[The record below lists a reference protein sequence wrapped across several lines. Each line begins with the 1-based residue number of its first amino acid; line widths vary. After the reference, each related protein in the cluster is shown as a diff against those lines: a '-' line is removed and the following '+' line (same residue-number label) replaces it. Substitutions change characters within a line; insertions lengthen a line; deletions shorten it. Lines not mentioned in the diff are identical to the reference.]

1 MQGTWYLKG
10 VCIMWFMVYGTHP
23 LQLIFSCVS
32 LAATCTPTDCTCAHT
47 HTQKQL
53 LQFATVG
60 VLLCVLHMSYSSV
73 FVSIAIQ
80 DASVQLLRHIAQYLG
95 KW

>member
-1 MQGTWYLKG
+1 MVFKG
-10 VCIMWFMVYGTHP
+10 CVYYVVYGLWYTP
-23 LQLIFSCVS
+23 STADIQLCEPCCH
-32 LAATCTPTDCTCAHT
+32 LHTYRLYMRAHT